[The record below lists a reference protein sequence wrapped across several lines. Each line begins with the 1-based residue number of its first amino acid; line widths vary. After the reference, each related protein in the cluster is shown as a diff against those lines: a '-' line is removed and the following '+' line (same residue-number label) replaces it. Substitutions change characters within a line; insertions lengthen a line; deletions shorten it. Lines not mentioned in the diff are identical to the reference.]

1 MAVLTK
7 KELEL
12 LANCLE
18 GTKTNRDILEN
29 INSLRT
35 EQYEKLID
43 LVSDE
48 LMRNGIEDGDINAY
62 GIELDNL
69 ISSLLRLTMDY

>member
-1 MAVLTK
+1 MAKLTK
-7 KELEL
+7 KELKL

-69 ISSLLRLTMDY
+69 ISSLLRFTMDY

>member
-1 MAVLTK
+1 M
-7 KELEL
+7 
-12 LANCLE
+12 ANCLE

>member
-18 GTKTNRDILEN
+18 GTNTNRDILEN

>member
-1 MAVLTK
+1 MARLTK